1 MMDTTDPASPSA
13 EEIVRAV
20 QVLQQRLEHLE
31 GTRPAQST
39 AREPGVVPQGL
50 VLKNPFSGDSEEDPA
65 TWLFACEQHFDLYAI
80 GSPLRVSLA
89 STQLRGS
96 ALLWWRLH
104 RQTAAQGACDPI
116 TTWPEFCS
124 ALQRQFS
131 PIDPTTTARNSLYKL
146 TQRGSVVA
154 YVDEF
159 RKLVLR
165 IPDLSVEE
173 RVNRFINGLRQHIR
187 TQVAL
192 QEPKALDEAI
202 RLADIC
208 DRVMS
213 APTGSRAPRQERR
226 IEPIS
231 SSDPDAMQVDAV
243 ALQPLTPQQREQ
255 LRRTGG
261 CFRCRKVGHVAR
273 DCPRTAE
280 QRDAESGKGRAQ

>member
-1 MMDTTDPASPSA
+1 MDTTDATPPSA

-20 QVLQQRLEHLE
+20 QMLQEKLEQLE
-31 GTRPAQST
+31 NARPTQGF

-50 VLKNPFSGDSEEDPA
+50 ALKNPFSGDSDEDPA

-80 GSPLRVSLA
+80 NGPLRVA
-89 STQLRGS
+89 IAATQLRGS

-104 RQTAAQGACDPI
+104 RQTAAQSARDPI
-116 TTWPEFCS
+116 STWPEFCS
-124 ALQRQFS
+124 GLQRQFS
-131 PIDPTTTARNSLYKL
+131 PIDPTTTARNNLYKL
-146 TQRGSVVA
+146 TQRGSVAA
-154 YVDEF
+154 YADEF

-165 IPDLSVEE
+165 IPDLSGAE
-173 RVNRFINGLRQHIR
+173 RVNRFTNGLRQHIR
-187 TQVAL
+187 AQVAL
-192 QEPKALDEAI
+192 QEPKELEEAI

-213 APTGSRAPRQERR
+213 APTSSRAPRPERR

-231 SSDPDAMQVDAV
+231 HSDPDAMQVDAV

-261 CFRCRKVGHVAR
+261 CFRCRKIGHVAR
-273 DCPRTAE
+273 DCPRLAE
-280 QRDAESGKGRAQ
+280 LRDTSSGKERAQ